1 MKKINV
7 IKIGNMV
14 KISLGG
20 KLHQKNCGSP
30 KEADELFRM
39 CLKAKEDPSE
49 KNILNLR
56 GYLNE
61 RTRVAIEAGLE
72 YDPETGEVFL
82 AGFNTPIPDTLVEII
97 KSIMRITIQ

>member
-1 MKKINV
+1 MKKIKNISV

-30 KEADELFRM
+30 KEADELFRL
-39 CLKAKEDPSE
+39 CLKAKEDPTE
-49 KNILNLR
+49 QNVLDIR

-72 YDPETGEVFL
+72 HDPETGEIFL
-82 AGFNTPIPDTLVEII
+82 AGFSTPVPETLVEII
-97 KSIMRITIQ
+97 K